1 MRNTSIASALL
12 LLAGVAVLTI
22 SMSSRA
28 VAGNVDS
35 GKAVYVESCAKCH
48 GNTGAGDGRAG
59 RSLEHKPTPFNDKAK
74 LSPDDKLFKATREGG
89 KAVGQSGEME
99 GFPKLSD
106 DQVRDVI
113 AYIKTLAK

>member
-1 MRNTSIASALL
+1 MKATSMASATVLL
-12 LLAGVAVLTI
+12 TALALLTI

-28 VAGNVDS
+28 VAANEDS
-35 GKAVYVESCAKCH
+35 GKATYVESCAKCH
-48 GNTGAGDGRAG
+48 GNSGAGDGRAG
-59 RSLEHKPTPFNDKAK
+59 RSLEHKPTPFNDKSK
-74 LSPDDKLFKATREGG
+74 LSPDEKLFKATKEGG